1 MLESLDTVPWED
13 LERTYGIF
21 TAYGSAKD
29 IPILL
34 RRMLSQ
40 DPKEFSEAFGRL
52 YDNVLHQGTRFP
64 VTSYIIPSL
73 IEMCANAEV
82 YNRVCLLS
90 FWGSAIA
97 GYFSIQE
104 RPHWGDG
111 EKIYENGEIS
121 KWATDSSC
129 YQVLHQIYCESLKG
143 TELLGELVNNED
155 KNIRAGAIW
164 VLACMPTIADYS
176 VPKLKARLKQEVSGL
191 VRAGIAFA
199 LGELGA
205 SEPLHHILAQEQF
218 SAAKCIAACQLARID
233 PQDSLIEQLLEFI
246 IQPINGY
253 EDVFGT
259 GGKSTDDA
267 AFAVSYLPRHIQQQ
281 AIPAICQRLKQ
292 ARSFD
297 TMPLVRTLLS
307 AAFEKRDKPLI
318 ELTDIQNLVLC
329 QMLITDEL
337 WSIGNLI
344 YDFPFYGLPDNKEQC
359 AKLVGIKITTDKI
372 KALEID
378 STVFER
384 VPTPAECWLL
394 YAKAFAESN
403 PKQAIGAF
411 RRAILI
417 NPDIENRVSPTWHLA
432 DLLKEYDF

>member
-1 MLESLDTVPWED
+1 
-13 LERTYGIF
+13 
-21 TAYGSAKD
+21 
-29 IPILL
+29 
-34 RRMLSQ
+34 
-40 DPKEFSEAFGRL
+40 
-52 YDNVLHQGTRFP
+52 
-64 VTSYIIPSL
+64 
-73 IEMCANAEV
+73 
-82 YNRVCLLS
+82 
-90 FWGSAIA
+90 
-97 GYFSIQE
+97 
-104 RPHWGDG
+104 
-111 EKIYENGEIS
+111 
-121 KWATDSSC
+121 
-129 YQVLHQIYCESLKG
+129 
-143 TELLGELVNNED
+143 
-155 KNIRAGAIW
+155 
-164 VLACMPTIADYS
+164 
-176 VPKLKARLKQEVSGL
+176 
-191 VRAGIAFA
+191 
-199 LGELGA
+199 
-205 SEPLHHILAQEQF
+205 
-218 SAAKCIAACQLARID
+218 
-233 PQDSLIEQLLEFI
+233 LIEQLLEFI

-253 EDVFGT
+253 EDVFGS

-318 ELTDIQNLVLC
+318 E
-329 QMLITDEL
+329 ITDEL

-359 AKLVGIKITTDKI
+359 AKLVGIKITTDKALEKLSSGLCWAEMGFLQQAQEDII

-384 VPTPAECWLL
+384 VPTPEECWLL

-403 PKQAIGAF
+403 PKQAIRAF

-417 NPDIENRVSPTWHLA
+417 NPDIENRVSPTWYLA